1 MMIVGLEKYIELNL
15 LKELDLFKIL
25 TKEMVLED
33 PFNSFK
39 KIWISQSTLGF
50 YYIHNIDGFS
60 NLVIQPWEQGEK
72 NPNQLVEFTLLN
84 YLKKIEF
91 FQLLL
96 EHLSDEERMNT
107 RFEHKKINIC
117 FICSN
122 EKIARKS
129 ILAIKQFDRKYH
141 LKSTFSFQ
149 ENYFFFQPATFNF
162 DYVFTY
168 FLTLRKITQKKQSD

>member
-1 MMIVGLEKYIELNL
+1 MGLGKYIELNL
-15 LKELDLFKIL
+15 LKDLESFNIL
-25 TKEMVLED
+25 MKDGVLND
-33 PFNSFK
+33 PFDSFK

-50 YYIHNIDGFS
+50 YHIHNIDEFS
-60 NLVIQPWEQGEK
+60 YLVVQPWEKGEK

-107 RFEHKKINIC
+107 RFKHKKINIC

-129 ILAIKQFDRKYH
+129 ILAIKQLDRKYH